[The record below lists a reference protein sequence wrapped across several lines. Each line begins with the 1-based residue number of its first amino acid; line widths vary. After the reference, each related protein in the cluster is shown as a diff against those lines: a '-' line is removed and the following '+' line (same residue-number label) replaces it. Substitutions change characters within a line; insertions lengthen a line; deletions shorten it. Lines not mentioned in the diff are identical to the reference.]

1 MRVCH
6 NSRVEREQLSLAIKS
21 TFHTS
26 SFIQL
31 FSHVIKYIEVKY
43 FSGERIH
50 LAINNWNRTIWVGGD
65 EKELNCELKVKVL
78 NKKRKKEEI

>member
-6 NSRVEREQLSLAIKS
+6 NSRVEREQLSNAIKS

-31 FSHVIKYIEVKY
+31 FIHVIKYIEVKY

-50 LAINNWNRTIWVGGD
+50 LAINNFKTALLSGWVT
-65 EKELNCELKVKVL
+65 
-78 NKKRKKEEI
+78 KKS